1 LSDQGST
8 SPQPSIATTS
18 ALGTA
23 GVFAGLD
30 DADLAAI
37 TRVGHEETY
46 AADEAIVEVDDPAD
60 GMFVVLEGQARVD
73 VGGRFHILKAGD
85 PFGEIAL
92 VAPGKRMATVR
103 AVELVRVLKIPA
115 DGFDGFLLEHPRVA
129 LAMLKTLAIRLREV
143 EQRIDAWMTY

>member
-1 LSDQGST
+1 LSDQAST
-8 SPQPSIATTS
+8 NPQSPAAPTS

-23 GVFAGLD
+23 GLFAGLD
-30 DADLAAI
+30 HADLGAI

-46 AADEAIVEVDDPAD
+46 AADEAIVEVDEPAD
-60 GMFVVLEGQARVD
+60 GMFVILEGQARVD

-103 AVELVRVLKIPA
+103 AVEQVRVLKIPA
-115 DGFDGFLLEHPRVA
+115 DGFDGFLLEQPRVA